1 MDSCVPMS
9 YVIAALGLIVVA
21 QSAALVALAGARQ
34 RACRR
39 ADEHARRQAEADA
52 LAHDFNNLLA
62 VILNYSS
69 FVLGDLGR
77 DDPRRGDVAEIS
89 RAAKQGRCA
98 QPCAARPHPRRA
110 GERRGRT
117 PRRPGSPEAGAAEAS
132 SGRPSSVRCQPL
144 AAEKRSATFD
154 QSTVFHHA
162 SM

>member
-89 RAAKQGRCA
+89 RAAKQAGALSHALLVLTRGA
-98 QPCAARPHPRRA
+98 QASGADGPQDAPARPRQAPPKRRVVA
-110 GERRGRT
+110 
-117 PRRPGSPEAGAAEAS
+117 
-132 SGRPSSVRCQPL
+132 
-144 AAEKRSATFD
+144 
-154 QSTVFHHA
+154 
-162 SM
+162 